1 MEKLGAIFKGGK
13 NMRIKDINSKDY
25 NRSKQA
31 MYELCDELDEYKKEN
46 TVDKCI
52 ELIERI
58 SAYLGIDIKVR

>member
-1 MEKLGAIFKGGK
+1 MKIQ
-13 NMRIKDINSKDY
+13 DINSKDY